1 MYTFTVP
8 LDNWRERCHHSVLL
22 RVLNII
28 YSLFGIGTSASR
40 DHRCPIIPF
49 LFLCAA
55 VSLSRFPIKK
65 KPKTKQEKHTLEKK
79 KKKKKKMIATI
90 LEPGNQ
96 VIDWSSRKLDSYS
109 RQGFSFLLH
118 ESPNLLHLL
127 STFPRCLTAGDS
139 CYLRCFPA
147 AMPYGEG
154 ERKKKT
160 TKKQKTE
167 KPWHSKNVKRTNL
180 LKFSP
185 GKRKKKNT

>member
-8 LDNWRERCHHSVLL
+8 LDNWRERCHHTVLL

-55 VSLSRFPIKK
+55 VSLSQFPITKK
-65 KPKTKQEKHTLEKK
+65 KQKTKNKKNTHLKKK

-96 VIDWSSRKLDSYS
+96 VIDWSSRKLDLYS
-109 RQGFSFLLH
+109 RQGFSFLLR
-118 ESPNLLHLL
+118 ESRNLLHLL

-139 CYLRCFPA
+139 CYLRRSLQPC
-147 AMPYGEG
+147 YREG
-154 ERKKKT
+154 GGGKE
-160 TKKQKTE
+160 QKSHGTA
-167 KPWHSKNVKRTNL
+167 KM
-180 LKFSP
+180 
-185 GKRKKKNT
+185 

>member
-1 MYTFTVP
+1 
-8 LDNWRERCHHSVLL
+8 
-22 RVLNII
+22 
-28 YSLFGIGTSASR
+28 
-40 DHRCPIIPF
+40 
-49 LFLCAA
+49 
-55 VSLSRFPIKK
+55 
-65 KPKTKQEKHTLEKK
+65 
-79 KKKKKKMIATI
+79 MIATI

-154 ERKKKT
+154 ERKKKNNKK
-160 TKKQKTE
+160 TKNRKAMAQQKCKT
-167 KPWHSKNVKRTNL
+167 HQST
-180 LKFSP
+180 
-185 GKRKKKNT
+185 

>member
-8 LDNWRERCHHSVLL
+8 LDNWRERCHHTVLL

-55 VSLSRFPIKK
+55 VSLSQFPIKK
-65 KPKTKQEKHTLEKK
+65 QKTKTKQEKHTLEKK
-79 KKKKKKMIATI
+79 KKKKKKMIATV

-96 VIDWSSRKLDSYS
+96 VIDWSSRKLDLYS
-109 RQGFSFLLH
+109 RQGFSFLLR

-139 CYLRCFPA
+139 CYLRRSLQPC
-147 AMPYGEG
+147 YR
-154 ERKKKT
+154 ERGGGG
-160 TKKQKTE
+160 TE

-185 GKRKKKNT
+185 EKKN